1 MKQLIIASTVA
12 ILVFGYCKSTT
23 QNKPVVKAEFPEEKP
38 IEMARQTHHEAID
51 TLLADSTA
59 PLKPLVFKTLDD
71 MATKAILDSVDLT
84 SLLEKEWPDNG
95 FYGTDHYRI
104 EFVFNEVEKTVND
117 SRVYRIEGK
126 NRYKKTISK
135 YAGLM
140 EVTKVSEFTDP
151 NLDSLALANMDIAH
165 AYCVEGTFRFDEDA
179 ALKSSGRFTGTFKLD
194 FAILKTGEVQAWYY
208 SYQAPTKGAGYVFTG
223 EWSSYTQKMAAKP
236 VFFARDFFMV
246 ANDILAE
253 FSYGEREVE
262 INPKYRHL
270 GWDNFWD
277 GEEWWTEG
285 GKKAENQ

>member
-1 MKQLIIASTVA
+1 MKYFIIAGTLAV
-12 ILVFGYCKSTT
+12 LLFGYCKSTPK
-23 QNKPVVKAEFPEEKP
+23 QVVAKAEFPDEKP

-59 PLKPLVFKTLDD
+59 PTKPLVLKTLDP
-71 MATKAILDSVDLT
+71 AAAKALLDSVDLKT
-84 SLLEKEWPDNG
+84 LLQKEWPDNG

-104 EFVFNEVEKTVND
+104 EFVFNDVEKTVND
-117 SRVYRIEGK
+117 SRVYRIAGK
-126 NRYKKTISK
+126 NRFKKTVSK
-135 YAGLM
+135 YAGM
-140 EVTKVSEFTDP
+140 IEVTDVVEFTDP
-151 NLDSLALANMDIAH
+151 NLDAEAIANMDVAH
-165 AYCVEGTFRFDEDA
+165 AFTAQGTFRFHEDST
-179 ALKSSGRFTGTFKLD
+179 LRTSGLFAGTFKID

-208 SYQAPTKGAGYVFTG
+208 SYQTPTKGAGYVFEG
-223 EWSSYTQKMAAKP
+223 NWSSYTQKIAAKP

-270 GWDNFWD
+270 GWDNFWE

-285 GKKAENQ
+285 AAKVQ